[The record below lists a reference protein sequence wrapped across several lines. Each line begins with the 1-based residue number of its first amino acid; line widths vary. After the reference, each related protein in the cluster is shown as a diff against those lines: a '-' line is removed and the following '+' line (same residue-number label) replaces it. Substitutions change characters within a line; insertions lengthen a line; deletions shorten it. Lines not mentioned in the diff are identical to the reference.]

1 MCTGGAGADIPH
13 RLSLRQECYGW
24 EVTVLN
30 KVLGN
35 KKAIAVYVLPGLI
48 LYTCFLIAPVV
59 WTFYYT
65 LYDGSPGIKWNFCGL
80 NNYLRLFSDKNF
92 MKSLFVNCKYILVVM
107 AGQIILGLTMA
118 LMFHFWLKR
127 FKSFVRTIVFFP
139 VVLPIV
145 AVAQLFTKIYEIQPH
160 YGLLNSILAGIG
172 LENLVQPW
180 LGQAR
185 TAFGSLCAMDIWTSI
200 GFYAIIFYGALLD
213 VSADI
218 IEAARI
224 DGARAFQLLRYI
236 LLPLIRPIMVVCLV
250 FSFTGTVKMFESAL
264 TLTNGGPSGATKSL
278 SLYMYTTAFT
288 YSKVGYASVIALV
301 VFALCVAGSF
311 FIRKMDKDITT

>member
-1 MCTGGAGADIPH
+1 M
-13 RLSLRQECYGW
+13 
-24 EVTVLN
+24 N
-30 KVLGN
+30 KVLRN
-35 KKAIAVYVLPGLI
+35 KKAIAIYVLPGLI
-48 LYTCFLIAPVV
+48 LYTCFLIVPVV
-59 WTFYYT
+59 WSFYYT
-65 LYDGSPGIKWNFCGL
+65 MFDGSPGIKWEFCGFA
-80 NNYLRLFSDKNF
+80 NYTKLFTDKNF
-92 MKSLFVNCKYILVVM
+92 SKALVVNCKYILVVM

-118 LMFHFWLKR
+118 LIFHFWLKR
-127 FKSFVRTIVFFP
+127 FKSLVRTIVFFP

-160 YGLLNSILAGIG
+160 YGLLNSVLAGLG

-180 LGQAR
+180 LGQQS

-213 VSADI
+213 ISSDI

-224 DGARAFQLLRYI
+224 DGAKAFQMLRYI
-236 LLPLIRPIMVVCLV
+236 LLPLIRPILVVCLV

-288 YSKVGYASVIALV
+288 YSKVGYASVIAII
-301 VFALCVAGSF
+301 VFLLCVVGSF
-311 FIRKMDKDITT
+311 FIRKLDKDVTR

>member
-1 MCTGGAGADIPH
+1 M
-13 RLSLRQECYGW
+13 LR
-24 EVTVLN
+24 
-30 KVLGN
+30 N
-35 KKAIAVYVLPGLI
+35 KKAIALYVLPGLI
-48 LYTCFLIAPVV
+48 LYTCFLIVPVV
-59 WTFYYT
+59 WSFYYT
-65 LYDGSPGIKWNFCGL
+65 VFDGSPGIKWKFCGL
-80 NNYLRLFSDKNF
+80 DNYIKLFSDKNF
-92 MKSLFVNCKYILVVM
+92 AKALAVNCKYILVVM
-107 AGQIILGLTMA
+107 AGQIILGLAMA
-118 LMFHFWLKR
+118 LIFHFWLKH
-127 FKSFVRTIVFFP
+127 FKSLVRTIVFFP

-180 LGQAR
+180 LGQQK

-213 VSADI
+213 ISSDI

-224 DGARAFQLLRYI
+224 DGAKAFQMFRYI
-236 LLPLIRPIMVVCLV
+236 LLPLIRPILVVCLV

-288 YSKVGYASVIALV
+288 YSKVGYASVIAII
-301 VFALCVAGSF
+301 VFLLCVIGSF
-311 FIRKMDKDITT
+311 FIRKLDKDVTK